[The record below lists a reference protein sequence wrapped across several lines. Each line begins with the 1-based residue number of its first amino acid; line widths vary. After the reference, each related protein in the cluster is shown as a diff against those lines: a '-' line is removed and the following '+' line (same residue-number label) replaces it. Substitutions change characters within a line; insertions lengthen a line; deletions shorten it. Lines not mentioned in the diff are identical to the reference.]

1 MDLSELIGSLKK
13 KILKLPFYAAS
24 EGSAVEKCVS
34 TKPVVSE
41 KTKFVLYCLE
51 SAWDAMYF
59 NVRFVDKTINK
70 DEAKCF
76 QVDARVLQMQAG

>member
-1 MDLSELIGSLKK
+1 MDLSELIGSLK

-34 TKPVVSE
+34 TKPVGSE

-51 SAWDAMYF
+51 SA
-59 NVRFVDKTINK
+59 
-70 DEAKCF
+70 
-76 QVDARVLQMQAG
+76 